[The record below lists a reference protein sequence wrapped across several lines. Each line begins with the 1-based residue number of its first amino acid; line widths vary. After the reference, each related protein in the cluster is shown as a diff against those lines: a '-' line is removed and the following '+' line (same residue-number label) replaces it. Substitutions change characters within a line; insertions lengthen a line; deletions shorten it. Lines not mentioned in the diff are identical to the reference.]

1 MRRGKPPVYHE
12 DRLVP
17 PSAIWRFVCPI
28 LLVLGTVVLGI
39 RFEIGYLYQLGKGQ
53 VALLWRAKP
62 IDAVLQ
68 GDALSP
74 DQRAKLELIPAIRE
88 FAQREI
94 GLNPSQNYTAYVDIG
109 RGPVSW
115 SLVVCPTDRLEPLEW
130 WYPIVGSVPYRGYF
144 DRATAEKARDEYIA
158 EGYDTYLRPVGA
170 YSTLGWFSDPV
181 VSPMLRYSEG
191 DLADLIIHELTH
203 ATVWVKGDVA
213 FNEGLAS
220 FVGEAGALMW
230 LQRGD
235 DAQAVQQMS
244 DERADRVVFRK
255 FMRDIA
261 ARLQSLYRSNAPDKS
276 TLRQRIFDDA
286 RTEFHALPLKT
297 DLYGRFP
304 SWELNNARMALY
316 RVYRER
322 TDLFARVHRACQSDL
337 KATVKI
343 LRECADAEDPSA
355 WLEEWLQVSDRS
367 SQASSG
373 PLSVPV
379 PFTCAHPG

>member
-1 MRRGKPPVYHE
+1 M
-12 DRLVP
+12 
-17 PSAIWRFVCPI
+17 
-28 LLVLGTVVLGI
+28 LLVLGIVVLGI
-39 RFEIGYLYQLGKGQ
+39 RFEVGYLYQLGKGQ

-74 DQRAKLELIPAIRE
+74 DQRAKLELVQAIRE

-130 WYPIVGSVPYRGYF
+130 WYPIVGTVPYRGYF

-322 TDLFARVHRACQSDL
+322 ADLFARVHRACQSDL

-355 WLEEWLQVSDRS
+355 WLEEWLQVSNRS

>member
-1 MRRGKPPVYHE
+1 MS
-12 DRLVP
+12 
-17 PSAIWRFVCPI
+17 PSAIWRSACL
-28 LLVLGTVVLGI
+28 LLVLGIVVLGI
-39 RFEIGYLYQLGKGQ
+39 RFEVGYLYQLGKGQ
-53 VALLWRAKP
+53 IALLWKAKP

-68 GDALSP
+68 AGTLSP
-74 DQRAKLELIPAIRE
+74 DQRAKLELIQAIRE

-115 SLVVCPTDRLEPLEW
+115 NLIVCPKDRLAPLEW

-144 DRATAEKARDEYIA
+144 DRATAESVRDEYLA

-230 LQRGD
+230 LQRGG
-235 DAQAVQQMS
+235 DAQAVQQML
-244 DERADRVVFRK
+244 DERADRVVFRN
-255 FMRDIA
+255 FMQAIA
-261 ARLQSLYRSNAPDKS
+261 ARLTALYRSNAPDKS
-276 TLRQRIFDDA
+276 TLRQRIFDAA

-297 DLYGRFP
+297 DLYARFP
-304 SWELNNARMALY
+304 LWELNNARMALY

-322 TDLFARVHRACQSDL
+322 TAVFARVHRACQSDL

-343 LRECADAEDPSA
+343 LRECAAAEDPTA
-355 WLEEWLQVSDRS
+355 WLEEWLQ
-367 SQASSG
+367 A
-373 PLSVPV
+373 PNP
-379 PFTCAHPG
+379 

>member
-1 MRRGKPPVYHE
+1 MTRWIRRGKPPIYRE
-12 DRLVP
+12 DRLVS
-17 PSAIWRFVCPI
+17 PSAIRRSAWLL
-28 LLVLGTVVLGI
+28 LLVLGIVVLGI
-39 RFEIGYLYQLGKGQ
+39 RFEVGYLYQLGKGQ
-53 VALLWRAKP
+53 IALLWKAKP
-62 IDAVLQ
+62 IDAVLHA
-68 GDALSP
+68 GTLSP
-74 DQRAKLELIPAIRE
+74 NQRAKLELIQAIRE

-94 GLNPSQNYTAYVDIG
+94 GLKPSQNYTTYVDIG

-115 SLVVCPTDRLEPLEW
+115 NLIVCPQDRLEPLEW

-144 DRATAEKARDEYIA
+144 DRVTAEKARDEYIA

-230 LQRGD
+230 LQRGA
-235 DAQAVQQMS
+235 DAQAVQQMLN
-244 DERADRVVFRK
+244 ERADRVVFRN
-255 FMRDIA
+255 FMQAIA
-261 ARLQSLYRSNAPDKS
+261 ARLTALYQSNAPDKS

-297 DLYGRFP
+297 DLYARFP
-304 SWELNNARMALY
+304 LWELNNARMALY

-322 TDLFARVHRACQSDL
+322 TAIFARVHRACHSDL
-337 KATVKI
+337 KATIKI

-355 WLEEWLQVSDRS
+355 WLEEWLQARGETGEVRRER
-367 SQASSG
+367 
-373 PLSVPV
+373 
-379 PFTCAHPG
+379 

>member
-1 MRRGKPPVYHE
+1 M
-12 DRLVP
+12 P
-17 PSAIWRFVCPI
+17 PSAIWRSVCPI
-28 LLVLGTVVLGI
+28 LLVLGIVVLGV

-68 GDALSP
+68 GDARSP
-74 DQRAKLELIPAIRE
+74 DQRAKLELIQAIRE

-94 GLNPSQNYTAYVDIG
+94 GLNPSENYTAYVDIG

-144 DRATAEKARDEYIA
+144 DRATAEKARDEYTA

-355 WLEEWLQVSDRS
+355 WLEEWLKSPITPSPISFRGWCPPPIFGKNRWKTPFSSRPRS
-367 SQASSG
+367 FA
-373 PLSVPV
+373 
-379 PFTCAHPG
+379 

>member
-1 MRRGKPPVYHE
+1 M
-12 DRLVP
+12 P

-39 RFEIGYLYQLGKGQ
+39 RFEVGYLYQLGKGQ

-74 DQRAKLELIPAIRE
+74 DQRAKLELVPAIRE

-144 DRATAEKARDEYIA
+144 DRATAEKARDEYIS

-286 RTEFHALPLKT
+286 LTEFHALPLKT

-343 LRECADAEDPSA
+343 LRECAEAENPSA
-355 WLEEWLQVSDRS
+355 WLEEWLKSPITPFPISFRGWCPPPIFGKNRWKTPFSSRPRS
-367 SQASSG
+367 FA
-373 PLSVPV
+373 
-379 PFTCAHPG
+379 